1 MRLKTET
8 NYLFVPDLG
17 TNCRSSYRIPKQI
30 SNMADDVDT
39 GASTVERLA
48 GRDLNNDGKVINLVI
63 CGNSRFYN
71 YEWIEEQ
78 LEQWIKWNGYPD
90 LIIIGGASGVDYLVE
105 RWANNQAIPM
115 AIFTEAWN
123 EPRSGLEDSGRPE
136 ASPSLGDK
144 MLEHATHLVAFPGP
158 KSKWTTIMI
167 NRAREK
173 GIPAV
178 SVPTPSEGNAD
189 Q

>member
-1 MRLKTET
+1 MSNTGIFL
-8 NYLFVPDLG
+8 
-17 TNCRSSYRIPKQI
+17 RSSYRIPKQLD
-30 SNMADDVDT
+30 NMADDVVT

-48 GRDLNNDGKVINLVI
+48 GRDLNQDGKVINLVI

-71 YEWIEEQ
+71 YEWIEDQ
-78 LEQWIKWNGYPD
+78 LEQWIKWNDYPD

-105 RWANNQAIPM
+105 RWANNHAIPM

-123 EPRSGLEDSGRPE
+123 EPRSGLQDSGRPE
-136 ASPSLGDK
+136 AAPTLGDK
-144 MLEHATHLVAFPGP
+144 MLEHATHLIAFPGP

-178 SVPTPSEGNAD
+178 SVPTPPEGDAD